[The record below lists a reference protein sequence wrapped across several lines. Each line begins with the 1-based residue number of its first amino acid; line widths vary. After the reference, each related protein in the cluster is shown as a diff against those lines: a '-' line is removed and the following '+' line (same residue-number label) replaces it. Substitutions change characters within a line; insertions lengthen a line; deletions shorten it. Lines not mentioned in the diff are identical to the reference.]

1 MMPRQGEGET
11 RRQGDTETGRQA
23 EGEMR
28 RHGEGETRR
37 QGDTET
43 GRHGEDESFSASPD
57 PRVSA
62 SLDPRVT
69 ASPHRRVLLADDH
82 GLFLEGLSNLLR
94 AGGHQV
100 IGAAHDGLEA
110 LELARTLHPD
120 VILMDIRMP
129 GCDGLCAT
137 RLIKAELPEI
147 KIVMLTT
154 SAEDDDLFEA
164 LKSGASGYLLKDL
177 EPNQLFDYLAG
188 LGRGEAPLSRELSA
202 RLLAEF
208 AHQANMLDE
217 RAAAGL
223 PDALPGPELTP
234 RQREILG
241 LVADGLSY
249 KQVGAALNL
258 SEHTVKYHMAEILQR
273 LHLKNRD
280 QVVAYA
286 RRSGLARES

>member
-1 MMPRQGEGET
+1 MPNSPRPPISPSP
-11 RRQGDTETGRQA
+11 
-23 EGEMR
+23 
-28 RHGEGETRR
+28 HPPV
-37 QGDTET
+37 
-43 GRHGEDESFSASPD
+43 SASPC
-57 PRVSA
+57 
-62 SLDPRVT
+62 
-69 ASPHRRVLLADDH
+69 RRVLLADDH

-94 AGGHQV
+94 AGGYQV
-100 IGAAHDGLEA
+100 VGAARDGLEA
-110 LELARTLHPD
+110 LQLARTLHPD

-129 GCDGLCAT
+129 RCDGLRAT

-164 LKSGASGYLLKDL
+164 LKSGASGYLLKNL

-208 AHQANMLDE
+208 AHQANALDE
-217 RAAAGL
+217 RAAADL
-223 PDALPGPELTP
+223 PGAPPGPELTA
-234 RQREILG
+234 RERDILV

-258 SEHTVKYHMAEILQR
+258 SENTVKYHMGQILQR
-273 LHLKNRD
+273 LHLKNRE

-286 RRSGLARES
+286 RRNGLARES